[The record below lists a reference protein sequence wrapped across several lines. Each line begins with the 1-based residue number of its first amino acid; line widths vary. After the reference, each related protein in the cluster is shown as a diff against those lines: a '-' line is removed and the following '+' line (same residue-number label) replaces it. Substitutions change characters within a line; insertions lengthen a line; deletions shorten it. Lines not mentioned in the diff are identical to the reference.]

1 MPAIRP
7 IKQKELIRFLRKLD
21 FIGPYSGGKH
31 QFMVRGDLRI
41 RIPNPH
47 KKDIGKNL
55 LKIILKEAEIS
66 KETWEKLYN
75 VFIKIRVNPL
85 RSSQAFFMNNN
96 SHVYINT
103 FYVYDYG

>member
-31 QFMVRGDLRI
+31 QFMVKGDLRI

-55 LKIILKEAEIS
+55 LDP
-66 KETWEKLYN
+66 
-75 VFIKIRVNPL
+75 IRNC
-85 RSSQAFFMNNN
+85 NN
-96 SHVYINT
+96 STVSHRMTNQAMCLYFYKKSSGNGRFSVLEDT
-103 FYVYDYG
+103 FQGQKHGCKNLGFP

>member
-1 MPAIRP
+1 MPTIKP

-31 QFMVRGDLRI
+31 QFMVKDDLRI

-55 LKIILKEAEIS
+55 LKLILKEAEIS
-66 KETWEKLYN
+66 KETWEKL
-75 VFIKIRVNPL
+75 
-85 RSSQAFFMNNN
+85 
-96 SHVYINT
+96 
-103 FYVYDYG
+103 

>member
-1 MPAIRP
+1 MPTMKP

-31 QFMVRGDLRI
+31 QFMVKEDLRI

-55 LKIILKEAEIS
+55 LKLILKEAEIS
-66 KETWEKLYN
+66 KETWEKL
-75 VFIKIRVNPL
+75 
-85 RSSQAFFMNNN
+85 
-96 SHVYINT
+96 
-103 FYVYDYG
+103 

>member
-31 QFMVRGDLRI
+31 QFMVKGDLRI

-55 LKIILKEAEIS
+55 LKLILKEAEIS
-66 KETWEKLYN
+66 KATWEKL
-75 VFIKIRVNPL
+75 
-85 RSSQAFFMNNN
+85 
-96 SHVYINT
+96 
-103 FYVYDYG
+103 

>member
-7 IKQKELIRFLRKLD
+7 IKQIELIRLLRKLD

-31 QFMVRGDLRI
+31 QFMVKGDLRI

-55 LKIILKEAEIS
+55 LKLILKEAEIS
-66 KETWEKLYN
+66 KKTWEKL
-75 VFIKIRVNPL
+75 
-85 RSSQAFFMNNN
+85 
-96 SHVYINT
+96 
-103 FYVYDYG
+103 